1 MNRLFFI
8 FIFLLTFILP
18 NELKGQDKE
27 KWKVS
32 LIPTMGQI
40 KNKKYLKAGVLAL
53 AQSYSVYKSL
63 EYNKDDKI
71 AKRNTYAWWFLGL
84 YFYGIIDS
92 YVDYNLENFPN
103 ESDNKKKE

>member
-63 EYNKDDKI
+63 GYNKDDKSLKEI
-71 AKRNTYAWWFLGL
+71 HMHGGFLVFIFMGL
-84 YFYGIIDS
+84 
-92 YVDYNLENFPN
+92 
-103 ESDNKKKE
+103 